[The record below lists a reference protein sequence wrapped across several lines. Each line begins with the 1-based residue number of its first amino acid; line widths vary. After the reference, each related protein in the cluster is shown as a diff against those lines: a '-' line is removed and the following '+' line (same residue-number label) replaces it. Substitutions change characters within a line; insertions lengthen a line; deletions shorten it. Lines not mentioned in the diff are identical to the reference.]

1 MKRFITILVVV
12 AVALLLFLTLGPFW
26 VLQEGEQAILVQFG
40 KIVRTET
47 QAGLKSRVPFVDTVV
62 KYPKKVLSWDGEA
75 QRIPT
80 IENQFIW
87 VDTTARWR
95 IADIERFYAS
105 VGTITNAHSRLDDVI
120 DSTVRKII
128 ARNSLRE
135 AVRNS
140 NVIREI
146 ERTNVYATE
155 GEQES
160 QEGIEEAVA
169 VFQAPTFD
177 TVRKG
182 RSALS
187 AEMVDEVKDIVP
199 QYGIQLIDII
209 IRQIKYS
216 DELTESVYRRMIA
229 ERNQIAQAFRS
240 DGEGRKAAWLGEMD
254 RELRRI
260 RSEAYQQ
267 AETIKGKADAEA
279 AQIYARAYRENPEF
293 YTFWKS
299 LESYRAMLPKFRKT
313 LTTDPEYFRY
323 LYNPEGRR

>member
-1 MKRFITILVVV
+1 MKKVVTVLVVV
-12 AVALLLFLTLGPFW
+12 GVAILLFLLMGPFW
-26 VLQEGEQAILVQFG
+26 VLQEGEQAIVVQFG

-62 KYPKKVLSWDGEA
+62 KYPHKVLSWDGEA

-80 IENQFIW
+80 AENQFIW

-95 IADIERFYAS
+95 IKDINLFYAS

-120 DSTVRKII
+120 DSATRKVI
-128 ARNSLRE
+128 ARNPLRE
-135 AVRNS
+135 AVRNT
-140 NVIREI
+140 NVIKEI
-146 ERTNVYATE
+146 VRTNVYATE
-155 GEQES
+155 GEGENA
-160 QEGIEEAVA
+160 GIDEAVN
-169 VFQAPTFD
+169 VFQAPVFE

-187 AEMVDEVKDIVP
+187 VDMVNEVKDIVP
-199 QYGIQLIDII
+199 GYGIELIDII
-209 IRQIKYS
+209 VRQIKYS
-216 DELTESVYRRMIA
+216 DELTESVYKRMIA

-240 DGEGRKAAWLGEMD
+240 DGEGRKAAWMGEMD

-267 AETIKGKADAEA
+267 SETIKGKADAQA
-279 AQIYARAYRENPEF
+279 AQIYAQAYKANPEF

-299 LESYRAMLPKFRKT
+299 LESYRTMLPKFNKT
-313 LTTDPEYFRY
+313 LTTDPQYFRY
-323 LYNPEGRR
+323 LYNAEGR